1 MKIEGKIKNI
11 QYRYYRVSHAIRL
24 TMAFLCCLL
33 IFSKIKT
40 IEDVSWIF
48 ITLVVIMGPMSYK
61 GSVYPRAIQ
70 RVLGTLIGIFFSI
83 ASFYIGK
90 YNAFLALIPI
100 AMGIFT
106 CGYLVLSKVP
116 YAAILIGI
124 SLSVVVTATEGNLDI
139 ALWRISD
146 IFIGCLIAVIFSS
159 IFPHKASIH
168 WDIELFKLISNLHLL
183 YAANLSRN
191 IFTKLDLRRLNI
203 KNKKIVADIIKLS
216 GPAQKETKVDKSVY
230 ASVQACIQ
238 DLTSYLV
245 LIEMAY
251 WECEVSHKIINRTS
265 LSAQVN
271 NAIQYR
277 FVMLESFIR
286 DNIRDT
292 EGMKKFHYR
301 EFKDEVMLEL
311 KKITCNQPENAQQ
324 QDLAVENQIYGYF
337 YLGMKIIDR
346 LDTLIELLY
355 AMKDECEN
363 KHFHLIPH
371 KGQ

>member
-11 QYRYYRVSHAIRL
+11 QYRYYRVSHAMRL

-61 GSVYPRAIQ
+61 GSVYPRAVQ
-70 RVLGTLIGIFFSI
+70 RFMGTLIGIIFSI
-83 ASFYIGK
+83 ISFYLGK
-90 YNAFLALIPI
+90 YSPVLAILPI

-106 CGYLVLSKVP
+106 CGYLVLSKIP

-124 SLSVVVTATEGNLDI
+124 SLSVVVTASEGNMDI
-139 ALWRISD
+139 AIWRISD
-146 IFIGCLIAVIFSS
+146 IFIGCLIAVLFSS
-159 IFPHKASIH
+159 ILPHKASIH

-191 IFTKLDLRRLNI
+191 IFTKLDLRQLNM
-203 KNKKIVADIIKLS
+203 KNKKIIADIVKLS
-216 GPAQKETKVDKSVY
+216 GPAQKETKHNKSTY
-230 ASVQACIQ
+230 ISIQECIQ

-251 WECEVSHKIINRTS
+251 WECDTSHKIINKSS
-265 LSAQVN
+265 LSAQIN

-292 EGMKKFHYR
+292 DGLKKFHYR
-301 EFKDEVMLEL
+301 EFKKEVMCEL
-311 KKITCNQPENAQQ
+311 KRIVNSQSDNEEQ

-355 AMKDECEN
+355 AMKEARAH

-371 KGQ
+371 KG